1 MKAPTYHHLMN
12 VQTSDK
18 NQKVRCKNLD
28 NPPMR
33 LEKNLTLIKMLGNTS
48 NLLPIIILDFQPS
61 LHIAV
66 SPHAVTGE

>member
-1 MKAPTYHHLMN
+1 
-12 VQTSDK
+12 
-18 NQKVRCKNLD
+18 
-28 NPPMR
+28 MR

-61 LHIAV
+61 LHIAA